1 MDNWED
7 YLEDNTLRI
16 LVKPNAAKTQ
26 IIGWDDSRKALKVAV
41 KGKPEG
47 GAANLNLLKFFSKI
61 SEKNVYI
68 ISGKTSRKKV
78 IGFG

>member
-16 LVKPNAAKTQ
+16 LAKPNAAKTQ

-41 KGKPEG
+41 KGKPEAG
-47 GAANLNLLKFFSKI
+47 VANLNLLKFFSNI
-61 SEKNVYI
+61 SGKNVYI

-78 IGFG
+78 IGFE